1 MRHRHL
7 FFALIRGVWAS
18 NQVYIITYDPARSL
32 MKERE
37 TFLEDIEE
45 EYDEL
50 REEYYAGLLDKKWS
64 RTALALA
71 VTIQLRRYRKHVRFG
86 CSYVGC

>member
-1 MRHRHL
+1 
-7 FFALIRGVWAS
+7 
-18 NQVYIITYDPARSL
+18 

-64 RTALALA
+64 RRALALA
-71 VTIQLRRYRKHVRFG
+71 VTIQVSRYRKHANFG
-86 CSYVGC
+86 C